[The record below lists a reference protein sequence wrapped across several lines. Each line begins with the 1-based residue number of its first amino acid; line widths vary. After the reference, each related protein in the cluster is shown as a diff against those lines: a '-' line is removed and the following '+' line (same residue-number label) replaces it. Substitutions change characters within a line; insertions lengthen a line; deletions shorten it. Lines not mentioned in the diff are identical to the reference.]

1 MRKMS
6 RRMVTN
12 VGKIHISFAYDDR
25 ARGRLLIPVV
35 VLDKDDILFVGLRGV
50 VRWCWVSPRRDWPD
64 VPF

>member
-12 VGKIHISFAYDDR
+12 MRKIHISFAYDDR
-25 ARGRLLIPVV
+25 ARGRLLIPIV
-35 VLDKDDILFVGLRGV
+35 VLDEDDILFIGLRGI
-50 VRWCWVSPRRDWPD
+50 VRRCWMSPRWDWSD